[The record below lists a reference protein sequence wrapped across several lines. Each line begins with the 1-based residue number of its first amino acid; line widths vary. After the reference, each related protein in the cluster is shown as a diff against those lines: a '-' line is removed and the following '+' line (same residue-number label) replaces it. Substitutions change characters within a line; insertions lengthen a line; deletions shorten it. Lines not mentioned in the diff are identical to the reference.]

1 MRCDEFENTN
11 STNSTITTKEDYNE
25 LKDDINLFKNVSN
38 LNLMALVPPMVPLPP
53 MPLVPSRSPS
63 PPAHPV
69 NFSTFSSVIDTGCT
83 FWIYEPTQ
91 KSYMCDRI
99 LKRVSQVPKL
109 YISIPAV
116 VTNAC
121 DIDTECTYIIYNE
134 NFSNRSYSDWYLCG
148 TNYHINNGK
157 GDGDRQGRSLI
168 NRRWDKVCGERP
180 PPLRPF
186 PPSISPSN
194 ITDSRDGIE
203 DNFPPPIPQVPS
215 LPSLSITNYGS
226 SGDVGLNI
234 LNAVGIVTMYIFM
247 CCVVL
252 ALLNFSCIYCRV
264 YTENSQKNKREII
277 DGMEI
282 LSI

>member
-1 MRCDEFENTN
+1 MDMLDEEG
-11 STNSTITTKEDYNE
+11 S
-25 LKDDINLFKNVSN
+25 
-38 LNLMALVPPMVPLPP
+38 
-53 MPLVPSRSPS
+53 
-63 PPAHPV
+63 
-69 NFSTFSSVIDTGCT
+69 GCL
-83 FWIYEPTQ
+83 
-91 KSYMCDRI
+91 S
-99 LKRVSQVPKL
+99 
-109 YISIPAV
+109 AV
-116 VTNAC
+116 GA
-121 DIDTECTYIIYNE
+121 
-134 NFSNRSYSDWYLCG
+134 
-148 TNYHINNGK
+148 
-157 GDGDRQGRSLI
+157 
-168 NRRWDKVCGERP
+168 
-180 PPLRPF
+180 LRPF